1 MVHYKTYI
9 IITLFSILSLSLSST
24 STECNAISSVTT
36 ANQCTSITIETGKTC
51 CYLEKGDTK
60 SCKAI
65 TTSSNEEMMKEIKE
79 ETPDFITCGTET
91 KIEKCY
97 NIINPTEKLACTGR
111 EVEEPYSCC
120 YMKMDDQKKR
130 CYPFEEGKNKTL
142 IEECAEKY
150 KGNNNLENTPSV
162 VCEGSIIGKSLLTIG
177 LLFFGLL

>member
-1 MVHYKTYI
+1 MLQYKTYI
-9 IITLFSILSLSLSST
+9 LIILFSLLSLSLSST
-24 STECNAISSVTT
+24 STECEAVSSVSTST
-36 ANQCTSITIETGKTC
+36 DCTSLTIETGKTC
-51 CYLEKGDTK
+51 CYLEKGETK

-65 TTSSNEEMMKEIKE
+65 TTSSNDEMMKEIRE
-79 ETPDFITCGTET
+79 VTPDFITCGTET

-120 YMKMDDQKKR
+120 YMKMDNKKKR

-142 IEECAEKY
+142 IQEFAEKY

-162 VCEGSIIGKSLLTIG
+162 VCEGTFIGRNLLSIG
-177 LLFFGLL
+177 LLLFGLL